1 MDDGLQDAIASTAQR
16 LDELA
21 AALERLQ
28 GRLGE
33 AGFAM
38 LDYAQPASAAAP
50 RSDEVLSERLRR
62 ATD

>member
-1 MDDGLQDAIASTAQR
+1 MDDAIASTAAR

-28 GRLGE
+28 ESLIS

-38 LDYAQPASAAAP
+38 ADYAQPSGSAAP
-50 RSDEVLSERLRR
+50 RSDEVLSEQLRR
-62 ATD
+62 AE

>member
-1 MDDGLQDAIASTAQR
+1 MDDAIASTAAR

-28 GRLGE
+28 ESLTA

-38 LDYAQPASAAAP
+38 ADYAQPADSAAP
-50 RSDEVLSERLRR
+50 RSDEVLSEQLRR
-62 ATD
+62 AE